1 MTDTPISRAPHSLPP
16 SVPTS
21 SVLTRIERDLRE
33 LWAQPS
39 GSNLLAPPTARA
51 CTMNLVVVA
60 GSSDLADR
68 YTRVVDEVA
77 AAIPSRAIVVA
88 LEAET
93 IESGLTGTVI
103 KVGPPDEAY
112 VGSERVRLTASGQV
126 VDRVASAVESL
137 CVPEVPTTLVW
148 LGRVHLDDP
157 VFGSL
162 MREVQRVILDT
173 DYTSLTSLVALAKM
187 TAGRPNAELADLAWT
202 RLATWQELCA
212 RFFDAPAQMATAHG
226 VTELTVTQASEPG
239 ARLGSEAALLIGWLA
254 TRLEWTSGRMG
265 GQLRFKRKDGGDVKV
280 KLASVKQPEGVAP
293 AALAGV
299 RIAARAAGVSLVGT
313 IERDLA
319 SGPTSDRPRDGAEVT
334 TRSTRDADM
343 LHWKVQVTGDVS
355 FEQQQQVRLGANKG
369 AKLLERTLHRAPS
382 DATLLEAIAFAERVF
397 DDGIITG

>member
-1 MTDTPISRAPHSLPP
+1 MSDAPASRAPHSLPP

-21 SVLTRIERDLRE
+21 SVITRIERELRE

-39 GSNLLAPPTARA
+39 GTSVLVAPTARA

-77 AAIPSRAIVVA
+77 AAIPSRAIIVA

-93 IESGLTGTVI
+93 IESGLTGNVV
-103 KVGPPDEAY
+103 KVGPPNEAY

-126 VDRVASAVESL
+126 VDRVASAVEAL

-148 LGRVHLDDP
+148 LGRVHVDDP
-157 VFGSL
+157 VFRSIA
-162 MREVQRVILDT
+162 REVQRVILDT
-173 DYTSLTSLVALAKM
+173 DYTSLTSLVALAKV
-187 TAGRPNAELADLAWT
+187 TAGRESAELADLAWT

-212 RFFDAPAQMATAHG
+212 RFFDGPHVMAAAHG

-280 KLASVKQPEGVAP
+280 KLASVKQPDGVAP

-299 RIAARAAGVSLVGT
+299 RIVARAGDVGVVGT

-319 SGPTSDRPRDGAEVT
+319 SGPASEPPQDGV

-343 LHWKVQVTGDVS
+343 LRWKIEIAGEAP
-355 FEQQQQVRLGANKG
+355 FEQQVRLGANKG

-397 DDGIITG
+397 DDGVMTG

>member
-1 MTDTPISRAPHSLPP
+1 VSEAKAGRAPHSLPP

-21 SVLTRIERDLRE
+21 SVISRIERELRE

-39 GSNLLAPPTARA
+39 GSSVLVPPTARA

-77 AAIPSRAIVVA
+77 AAIPSRAIIIA

-93 IESGLTGTVI
+93 IESGLTGNVV
-103 KVGPPDEAY
+103 KVGPPNEAY
-112 VGSERVRLTASGQV
+112 VGSERVRLTACGQV
-126 VDRVASAVESL
+126 VDRVASAVEAL

-148 LGRVHLDDP
+148 LGRVHVDDP
-157 VFGSL
+157 VFRSIA
-162 MREVQRVILDT
+162 REVQRVILDT
-173 DYTSLTSLVALAKM
+173 DYTSLTSLVALAKV
-187 TAGRPNAELADLAWT
+187 TAGRESAELADLAWT

-212 RFFDAPAQMATAHG
+212 RFFDAPHLMAAAHG
-226 VTELTVTQASEPG
+226 VSELTVTQASEPG

-254 TRLEWTSGRMG
+254 TRLGWTSGRMG

-280 KLASVKQPEGVAP
+280 KLASVKQPDGVAP

-299 RIAARAAGVSLVGT
+299 RIAAHAGEVSVLGT
-313 IERDLA
+313 IDRALA
-319 SGPTSDRPRDGAEVT
+319 SGPASEAPQDGA

-343 LHWKVQVTGDVS
+343 LHWKIEVGGEAP
-355 FEQQQQVRLGANKG
+355 FEQQVRLGANKG

-397 DDGIITG
+397 DDGVIAG